1 MERWRELI
9 EQVRARV
16 DAIIN
21 LAIRMLDAGVDP
33 DRVHRLYVSSAL
45 ELGQEAE
52 VQAVLASTGDANA
65 VSQLELLE
73 RELRRLQR
81 EAGAEPSG

>member
-1 MERWRELI
+1 VERWRELI